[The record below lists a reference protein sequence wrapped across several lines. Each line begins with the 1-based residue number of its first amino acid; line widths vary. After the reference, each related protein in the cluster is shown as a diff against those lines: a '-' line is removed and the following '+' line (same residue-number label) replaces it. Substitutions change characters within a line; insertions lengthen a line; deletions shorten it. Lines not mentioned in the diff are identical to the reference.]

1 MPHALAG
8 LTESQSNIVAAAEDG
23 GSYSWTR
30 RLWSAVYDKV
40 FECEEHRADRNT
52 SSSLP
57 SLWPHTVRGS
67 THLLQEFGRE
77 VFIHHPPYTRTS
89 RPVISS
95 FLLDLKKFLSGQR
108 QSFQND
114 REAEMSVTVVPITGG
129 RLLRHR
135 IQNLVPR
142 YEKVSIPEVNI
153 LKNSSI
159 LVVSVPINLYIKNGF
174 CFYKRPQGN
183 LLCGRATYILHFIIG
198 IYCFILLLQLIRTY
212 ENYKCLGMMIS
223 RAKYGKME
231 IGLVLYK
238 EECRYDY

>member
-1 MPHALAG
+1 MF
-8 LTESQSNIVAAAEDG
+8 N
-23 GSYSWTR
+23 
-30 RLWSAVYDKV
+30 
-40 FECEEHRADRNT
+40 
-52 SSSLP
+52 
-57 SLWPHTVRGS
+57 
-67 THLLQEFGRE
+67 
-77 VFIHHPPYTRTS
+77 HHPSFSSDSCPVSTIFSYTSTNS
-89 RPVISS
+89 RPVSV
-95 FLLDLKKFLSGQR
+95 K
-108 QSFQND
+108 SFQND

-231 IGLVLYK
+231 IGLVLY
-238 EECRYDY
+238 EEEWRYHY